1 MMIHTIP
8 TLLRNE
14 KTTRHDALLLPLQY
28 DKKHMKIQLHTG
40 KSTGIKTQVIIV
52 SEPDSTTLQTQGLNK
67 EEADYVFSQIKE
79 SKGSIEAY
87 CVNQYKKQVWI
98 VNATDEPNAVQK
110 EKLRIAGAKIASN
123 LKTNK
128 QSSVAIENLILNTSS
143 LLSVTEGLA
152 LASYDFI
159 KYFSD
164 KKEKILLQEIF
175 ISGKVNEEELE
186 HLTHVIHGT
195 FICRDLVNEPVQ
207 YLTATRLSKEIEKLA
222 KEAGFS
228 FEYFGKKK
236 IESLKMGGLLGVN
249 QGSKEPPTF
258 NILEWKPARAK
269 NSKPLIFV
277 GKGVVYDTG
286 GSSLKTSAGM
296 EQMKGDMAGA
306 AAVTGAIY
314 AIAKSKLPYYVVGL
328 IPATDNRID
337 NTSIVPGDI
346 LTTYSGKTVEV
357 LNTDA
362 EGRLILADALHYAS
376 KYNPELVI
384 DLATLT
390 GAAVAAIGELG
401 IVAMEKNATG
411 DFAELEEA
419 GWNVYE
425 RLVKFPLWD
434 EYGEL
439 IKSNMAD
446 IKNIGG
452 PLAGA
457 ITAGKFL
464 EHFTS
469 YPWIHLDLSNALIS
483 KNKHYLTAL
492 GTGAGT
498 RLLVEFVKSRV
509 EKNNYNSN
517 NSKSLKNK
525 R

>member
-1 MMIHTIP
+1 
-8 TLLRNE
+8 
-14 KTTRHDALLLPLQY
+14 
-28 DKKHMKIQLHTG
+28 MKIQIHTG
-40 KSTGIKTQVIIV
+40 KISGIKTRVIIIGE
-52 SEPDSTTLQTQGLNK
+52 SDTAFLQKQGLSK
-67 EEADYVFSQIKE
+67 EEAEYISSQVKE
-79 SKGSIEAY
+79 SKGAIDAFSI
-87 CVNQYKKQVWI
+87 NQYKQHVWVI
-98 VNATDEPNAVQK
+98 NAITSPNPTEK
-110 EKLRIAGAKIASN
+110 EKLRIAGAKIAAA
-123 LKTNK
+123 LKSKK
-128 QSSVAIENLILNTSS
+128 QASVAIENTLTTTES
-143 LLSVTEGLA
+143 LLAVIEGLA

-164 KKEKILLQEIF
+164 NKDKVLLQEI
-175 ISGKVNEEELE
+175 IVAGKVDDKELEELS
-186 HLTHVIHGT
+186 HVIHGT
-195 FICRDLVNEPVQ
+195 FISRDLVNEPVQ
-207 YLTATRLSKEIEKLA
+207 YLTATRLSKEIEKLSR
-222 KEAGFS
+222 EAGFS

-249 QGSKEPPTF
+249 QGSLEQPTF
-258 NILEWKPARAK
+258 NILEWKPAKAK
-269 NSKPLIFV
+269 NSKPLVFV

-306 AAVTGAIY
+306 AAVVGAIY
-314 AIAKSKLPYYVVGL
+314 AIAKSKLPYHVVGL

-376 KYNPELVI
+376 KYKPELVI

-401 IVAMEKNATG
+401 IVGMEKNASEQ
-411 DFAELEEA
+411 FSALEEC

-425 RLVKFPLWD
+425 RLVKFPLWE

-439 IKSNMAD
+439 IKSNIAD

-483 KNKHYLTAL
+483 NNKHYRTAL

-498 RLLVEFVKSRV
+498 RLLVEFVK
-509 EKNNYNSN
+509 YNLKKETK
-517 NSKSLKNK
+517 SKAVKNK
-525 R
+525 K

>member
-1 MMIHTIP
+1 MKIKIHTGNISGIA
-8 TLLRNE
+8 
-14 KTTRHDALLLPLQY
+14 TR
-28 DKKHMKIQLHTG
+28 
-40 KSTGIKTQVIIV
+40 VIIIDN
-52 SEPDSTTLQTQGLNK
+52 SDAAFLQKQGLSN
-67 EEADYVFSQIKE
+67 EEAEYISYQIKE
-79 SKGSIEAY
+79 CGGAIDAFS
-87 CVNQYKKQVWI
+87 VNQYKQYVWVI
-98 VNATDEPNAVQK
+98 NAVKNPNPTQK
-110 EKLRIAGAKIASN
+110 EKLRIAGAKIASS
-123 LKTNK
+123 LKTKK
-128 QSSVAIENLILNTSS
+128 QTSVAIENTLTSTES
-143 LLSVTEGLA
+143 LLAVIEGLA
-152 LASYDFI
+152 LASYEFI

-164 KKEKILLQEIF
+164 KKDKVLLQEI
-175 ISGKVNEEELE
+175 IVAGKVVDDKELE
-186 HLTHVIHGT
+186 EITHVIHGT
-195 FICRDLVNEPVQ
+195 FISRDLVNEPVQ
-207 YLTATRLSKEIEKLA
+207 YLTARRLSKEIEKLSR
-222 KEAGFS
+222 EAGFS

-249 QGSKEPPTF
+249 QGSLEEPTF
-258 NILEWKPARAK
+258 NILEWKPTKAK
-269 NSKPLIFV
+269 NKKPLVLV

-306 AAVTGAIY
+306 AAVVGSIY
-314 AIAKSKLPYYVVGL
+314 AIAKSKLPYHVVGL

-390 GAAVAAIGELG
+390 GAAVVAIGEMG
-401 IVAMEKNATG
+401 IVGMEKNASEQ
-411 DFAELEEA
+411 FAVLEES

-425 RLVKFPLWD
+425 RLVKFPLWE
-434 EYGEL
+434 EYAEF
-439 IKSNMAD
+439 IKSNIAD

-452 PLAGA
+452 PMAGA

-483 KNKHYLTAL
+483 NNKHYLTSL

-498 RLLVEFVKSRV
+498 RLLVEFVK
-509 EKNNYNSN
+509 NNLKKETKSN
-517 NSKSLKNK
+517 AVKNK
-525 R
+525 KQGRN

>member
-1 MMIHTIP
+1 
-8 TLLRNE
+8 
-14 KTTRHDALLLPLQY
+14 
-28 DKKHMKIQLHTG
+28 MKIQLHTG
-40 KSTGIKTQVIIV
+40 KSTGIKTRVIIA
-52 SEPDSTTLQTQGLNK
+52 SEPDSATLQKHGLSK
-67 EEADYVFSQIKE
+67 EEAAYVSSQIKE
-79 SKGSIEAY
+79 SKGSIDTY
-87 CVNQYKKQVWI
+87 SVNQYKQQVWV
-98 VNATDEPNAVQK
+98 VNATDEPNAAQK
-110 EKLRIAGAKIASN
+110 EKLRIAGAKIAAN
-123 LKTNK
+123 LKTKK
-128 QSSVAIENLILNTSS
+128 QSSVALENLIQKTSS

-164 KKEKILLQEIF
+164 KKDRVILQEI
-175 ISGKVNEEELE
+175 IVSGKADKMELE
-186 HLTHVIHGT
+186 HLNHLIHGT
-195 FICRDLVNEPVQ
+195 FISRDLVNEPVQ

-249 QGSKEPPTF
+249 QGSIEQPTF

-269 NSKPLIFV
+269 NSKPLVFV

-314 AIAKSKLPYYVVGL
+314 AIAKSQLPYHVVGL

-376 KYNPELVI
+376 KYKPELVI

-401 IVAMEKNATG
+401 IVGMEKNATEA
-411 DFAELEEA
+411 FTELEAA

-439 IKSNMAD
+439 IKSNIAD

-469 YPWIHLDLSNALIS
+469 YPWIHLDLSNALAS
-483 KNKHYLTAL
+483 SNKHYRTAL

-509 EKNNYNSN
+509 TKNNNTGTD
-517 NSKSLKNK
+517 SKAIKNK
-525 R
+525 K

>member
-1 MMIHTIP
+1 
-8 TLLRNE
+8 L
-14 KTTRHDALLLPLQY
+14 
-28 DKKHMKIQLHTG
+28 
-40 KSTGIKTQVIIV
+40 
-52 SEPDSTTLQTQGLNK
+52 
-67 EEADYVFSQIKE
+67 
-79 SKGSIEAY
+79 
-87 CVNQYKKQVWI
+87 
-98 VNATDEPNAVQK
+98 
-110 EKLRIAGAKIASN
+110 
-123 LKTNK
+123 
-128 QSSVAIENLILNTSS
+128 S
-143 LLSVTEGLA
+143 LTEGLA

-164 KKEKILLQEIF
+164 KKDKVLLQEIV
-175 ISGKVNEEELE
+175 ISGKADKQELE
-186 HLTHVIHGT
+186 HLNHLIHGT

-249 QGSKEPPTF
+249 QGSTEPPTF

-269 NSKPLIFV
+269 NRRPLVFV

-306 AAVTGAIY
+306 AAVIGAIY
-314 AIAKSKLPYYVVGL
+314 TIAKSNMPYHVVGL

-337 NTSIVPGDI
+337 NTAIVPGDI

-376 KYNPELVI
+376 KYKPELVI

-390 GAAVAAIGELG
+390 SAAVAAIGELG
-401 IVAMEKNATG
+401 IVGMEKNASES
-411 DFAELEEA
+411 FAELETA

-425 RLVKFPLWD
+425 RLVRFPLWE
-434 EYGEL
+434 EYDEL
-439 IKSNMAD
+439 IKSSIAD

-452 PLAGA
+452 SLAGA
-457 ITAGKFL
+457 ITAAKFL

-483 KNKHYLTAL
+483 TSKHYRTAL

-498 RLLVEFVKSRV
+498 RLLVEFVKNRAENTHTEIS
-509 EKNNYNSN
+509 
-517 NSKSLKNK
+517 SKAIKNK
-525 R
+525 K

>member
-1 MMIHTIP
+1 
-8 TLLRNE
+8 
-14 KTTRHDALLLPLQY
+14 
-28 DKKHMKIQLHTG
+28 MKIQIHTG
-40 KSTGIKTQVIIV
+40 KISGIKMRIIIIGEV
-52 SEPDSTTLQTQGLNK
+52 DATFLQKQGLSK
-67 EEADYVFSQIKE
+67 EEATYVISQIKE
-79 SKGSIEAY
+79 SKGGIDAY
-87 CVNQYKKQVWI
+87 FINQYKQQIWI
-98 VNATDEPNAVQK
+98 INAILTPDPTQK
-110 EKLRIAGAKIASN
+110 EKLRIAGAKIAAA
-123 LKTNK
+123 LKSKK
-128 QSSVAIENLILNTSS
+128 QTSVAIQNTLSSTES
-143 LLSVTEGLA
+143 LLSVIEGLA

-164 KKEKILLQEIF
+164 KKDKVLLQEI
-175 ISGKVNEEELE
+175 IVSGKADERELEELS
-186 HLTHVIHGT
+186 HIIHGT
-195 FICRDLVNEPVQ
+195 FISRDLVNEPVQ
-207 YLTATRLSKEIEKLA
+207 YLTATRLSKEIEKLSR
-222 KEAGFS
+222 EAGFS

-249 QGSKEPPTF
+249 QGSQEEPTF
-258 NILEWKPARAK
+258 NILEWKPGK
-269 NSKPLIFV
+269 PINSKPLVLV

-306 AAVTGAIY
+306 AAVVGAIY
-314 AIAKSKLPYYVVGL
+314 AIAKCKLPYHVVGL

-376 KYNPELVI
+376 KYKPELVI

-401 IVAMEKNATG
+401 IVGMEKNATEQ
-411 DFAELEEA
+411 FKALESA

-425 RLVKFPLWD
+425 RLVKFPLWE

-439 IKSNMAD
+439 IKSNIAD
-446 IKNIGG
+446 IKNIGS

-483 KNKHYLTAL
+483 SNKHYRTAL

-498 RLLVEFVKSRV
+498 RLLVEFVKN
-509 EKNNYNSN
+509 KTA
-517 NSKSLKNK
+517 SKAKIK
-525 R
+525 K